1 MYITKEIHACIMYV
15 SYIQLFYAITK
26 KIIHHSNQGWRLE
39 IKGENVRKHIFVSA
53 IILCTIRQFF
63 FWKVVLDSMAIDFY
77 MVCMWIYVWNMPKNC
92 ALLDGTQ
99 KPWSFTA
106 KKEVKRIWTIIC
118 CWCWLVTD

>member
-1 MYITKEIHACIMYV
+1 MFCMYITKEIHACIMYV

-26 KIIHHSNQGWRLE
+26 KSYIIATKENGWRLE

-77 MVCMWIYVWNMPKNC
+77 MVCMWIYV
-92 ALLDGTQ
+92 
-99 KPWSFTA
+99 
-106 KKEVKRIWTIIC
+106 
-118 CWCWLVTD
+118 